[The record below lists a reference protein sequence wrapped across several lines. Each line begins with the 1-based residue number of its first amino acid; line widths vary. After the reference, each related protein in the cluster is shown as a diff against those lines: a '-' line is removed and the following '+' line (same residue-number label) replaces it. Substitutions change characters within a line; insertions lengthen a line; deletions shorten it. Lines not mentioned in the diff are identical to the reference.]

1 MNLFSNNLASINVK
15 MTEIKWRDGDG
26 NLPKG
31 EEYSIGLPT
40 LVENL
45 VFTEDGN
52 GPDLVYDG
60 NALDRLLKDMLKE
73 DYGTEVVGLA
83 FRFSVV
89 RAQALD

>member
-1 MNLFSNNLASINVK
+1 MSRHSGNLASIDVK
-15 MTEIKWRDGDG
+15 MTEIKWKDEDG
-26 NLPKG
+26 NLPES

-52 GPDLVYDG
+52 GLDLVYDG

-73 DYGTEVVGLA
+73 DYGAEVAGLA